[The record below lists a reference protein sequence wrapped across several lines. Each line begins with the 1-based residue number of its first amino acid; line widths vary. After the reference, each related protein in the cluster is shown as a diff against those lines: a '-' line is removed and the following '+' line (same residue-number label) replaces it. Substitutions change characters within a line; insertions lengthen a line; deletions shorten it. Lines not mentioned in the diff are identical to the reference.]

1 MFEAAGP
8 GRSFSVGQ
16 RLACYLVKGAQY
28 AVVGTGCGL
37 VGQGIANGIMTL
49 KR

>member
-1 MFEAAGP
+1 MFEAASP
-8 GRSFSVGQ
+8 GRTFSAGQ
-16 RLACYLVKGAQY
+16 RIACYLVKGGQY

-37 VGQGIANGIMTL
+37 VGQGIANAIMTL